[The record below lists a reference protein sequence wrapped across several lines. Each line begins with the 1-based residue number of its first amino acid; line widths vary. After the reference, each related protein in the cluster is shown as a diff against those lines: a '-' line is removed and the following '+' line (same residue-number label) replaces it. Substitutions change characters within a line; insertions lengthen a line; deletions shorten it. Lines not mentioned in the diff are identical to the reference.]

1 MSIDSTVYIIV
12 PAYNVAARRFSSVL
26 EQLRALPYRV
36 VVVDDGSTDA
46 TAQIGRLVTTVIR
59 HPINRGQGAAL
70 MTGMD
75 YAVRQGATILVH
87 FDADGQMDPAD
98 IVSAVSL
105 LQANPQLDIVLGSRF
120 LKANAIP
127 WTKKYLIQKPALWFQ
142 RLTTGLPL
150 TDVHNGFRAMT
161 AATAKLL
168 VIKQDRM
175 AHASEIILLVKR
187 LGLRYQEMPV
197 TIRYFDYGQGML
209 GGLRILRDLLK
220 QQLIK

>member
-1 MSIDSTVYIIV
+1 MNDSRVYIIV
-12 PAYNVAARRFSSVL
+12 PAYNVAARRFGSVL
-26 EQLRALPYRV
+26 EQLQTLPYKV

-46 TAQIGRLVTTVIR
+46 TAEIGRQYTTVIR

-70 MTGMD
+70 MTGMA
-75 YAVRQGATILVH
+75 YALRQGATILVH

-98 IVSAVSL
+98 IVAAVQL
-105 LQANPQLDIVLGSRF
+105 LQANPQLDIILGSRF
-120 LKANAIP
+120 LKANTIP

-150 TDVHNGFRAMT
+150 TDVHNGFRALT
-161 AATAKLL
+161 AAAAQKLE
-168 VIKQDRM
+168 IRQDRM
-175 AHASEIILLVKR
+175 AHASEIIALVKK

-197 TIRYFDYGQGML
+197 TITYFDYGQGML